1 MAVSDLII
9 RGRKVVLPEAVVPAS
24 IHIEGGRITSV
35 DAYDEVEPNC
45 EVIEADEESVV
56 LTGLVD
62 THVHINESGRTNW
75 EGFRTATLAA
85 AAGGVTTLVDMP
97 LNSIPPTT
105 TLAGFKSKLE
115 AARGN
120 CFVDIGFWGGVVP
133 GNTSELAG
141 MLEAGVVGF
150 KCFLVPSGVD
160 EFPHVTEEHLREAIP
175 ELARP
180 GALLIV
186 HAELPGPIEMAG
198 ILCGPQSP
206 DPTVTNARSTA
217 YKTFLASRPGQ
228 AENQAIEM
236 MIRLSREFDTRVHI
250 VHLSSA
256 EALPMLRAA
265 MTSGVRITAETCPHY
280 LYFAAEQIPEGATEF
295 KCCPPIRERENREEL
310 WEALAHGTLDVV
322 VSDHSPCPSD
332 MKLSESGDFLAA
344 WGGISSLQLRLP
356 VVWTE
361 AYQRGFSFLDISR
374 WLCNAPARLVGL
386 DTRKGAIAAGCD
398 ADIVI
403 WDPTQEFKVEPDML
417 QHRHK
422 LTPYQG
428 ETLRGVVKKTLLR
441 GKKIYD
447 NGELVGLPQGQFLPR
462 TSGAVDSLI

>member
-1 MAVSDLII
+1 MTVSDLII

-56 LTGLVD
+56 MPGLVD
-62 THVHINESGRTNW
+62 THVHINEPGRTNW

-120 CFVDIGFWGGVVP
+120 CHVDLGFWGGVVP
-133 GNTSELAG
+133 GNTGELAG
-141 MLEAGVVGF
+141 MLDAGVVGF

-160 EFPHVTEEHLREAIP
+160 EFPHVTEEHLREAMP
-175 ELARP
+175 ELARL

-198 ILCGPQSP
+198 IPGGPLSP
-206 DPTVTNARSTA
+206 DLTVTNVGSTA
-217 YKTFLASRPGQ
+217 YKTFLASRPRE

-236 MIRLSREFDTRVHI
+236 MIRLSREFDTHVHI

-265 MTSGVRITAETCPHY
+265 IASGVRITAETCPHY
-280 LYFAAEQIPEGATEF
+280 LYFAAEEIHDGATEF

-374 WLCNAPARLVGL
+374 WLCNAPARLVEL
-386 DTRKGAIAAGCD
+386 KKRKGVIAAGRD

-403 WDPTQEFKVEPDML
+403 WDPTQEFKVEPNML

-428 ETLRGVVKKTLLR
+428 ETLRGVVQKTFLR
-441 GKKIYD
+441 GKKVYD
-447 NGELVGLPQGQFLPR
+447 NGEYLRLSQGLFLLR
-462 TSGAVDSLI
+462 TSGAVGSLN